1 MPNIISILKN
11 NLRCQ
16 FENESLMLDSILV
29 PNFVRPFEN
38 TLSSFNVC
46 GEDWNGNS
54 NRDKVFMRMPSFYI
68 KPKCNDG
75 KQEISFERGQTLTN
89 SKLDDVIKITSF
101 LSVALFIYLKY
112 K

>member
-16 FENESLMLDSILV
+16 FENESLMLHSILV

-38 TLSSFNVC
+38 TLSSFHVC

-68 KPKCNDG
+68 KPKCNEG
-75 KQEISFERGQTLTN
+75 KQEMSLKEA
-89 SKLDDVIKITSF
+89 KL
-101 LSVALFIYLKY
+101 
-112 K
+112 